1 MKKYFSFTL
10 LILILSEIG
19 YSQDTLTKNYFR
31 SPLDI
36 PLYLAGDFGE
46 LRTNHFHT
54 GVDIKT
60 QGREGFNVYAVAD
73 GFVSRISISPW
84 GYGNVIYIDHP
95 NGYTSVYAHLKSFKG
110 KIAEEIFKHQHEL
123 ESWEIDWYPP
133 DTLLKVKKGDLI
145 ALTGNT
151 GGSRAPHMHF
161 ELRETKSE
169 FATNPLLHC
178 FNIKDNI
185 APVINGLEIIPLD
198 NNSFVNNKNESLRFR
213 IVGKNGNYHLKY
225 DVPLKAYGKIGF
237 AISGFDRLNEMPNQN
252 AIYSIALY
260 KNDTLIYKSIMK
272 KIDFEQLKAI
282 NALIDYPTFI
292 KTGKRY
298 QRSYILPN
306 NQLNVYDRSIGN
318 GIVSLNQNEKAKL
331 KYIVKDS
338 YGNQSELSFEVVGFK
353 DNNVMP
359 GKINKPDA
367 IFNYNDS
374 NYFETTNVKVEIPKD
389 ALYENF
395 NFNFS
400 VGDTITNTIT
410 PIYHISDELT
420 PILKPI
426 SIAIKVARLSDSL
439 REKVVIVS
447 IDNRKRFYAQ
457 GGEWKNNFLT
467 TKVKFFG
474 DFTVMIDTVPPKVS
488 PFNIYPNKN
497 MGKNTEIMVKIAD
510 NLSGIKKYRAT
521 IDGKWVIMAYEAKK
535 AILFYTFRNLPKGN
549 HLFKIE
555 VSDAVGNSTTTEIPF
570 IR

>member
-318 GIVSLNQNEKAKL
+318 GIVSLNKNEKAKL

-410 PIYHISDELT
+410 
-420 PILKPI
+420 
-426 SIAIKVARLSDSL
+426 
-439 REKVVIVS
+439 EK
-447 IDNRKRFYAQ
+447 
-457 GGEWKNNFLT
+457 
-467 TKVKFFG
+467 
-474 DFTVMIDTVPPKVS
+474 
-488 PFNIYPNKN
+488 
-497 MGKNTEIMVKIAD
+497 
-510 NLSGIKKYRAT
+510 
-521 IDGKWVIMAYEAKK
+521 
-535 AILFYTFRNLPKGN
+535 
-549 HLFKIE
+549 
-555 VSDAVGNSTTTEIPF
+555 
-570 IR
+570 